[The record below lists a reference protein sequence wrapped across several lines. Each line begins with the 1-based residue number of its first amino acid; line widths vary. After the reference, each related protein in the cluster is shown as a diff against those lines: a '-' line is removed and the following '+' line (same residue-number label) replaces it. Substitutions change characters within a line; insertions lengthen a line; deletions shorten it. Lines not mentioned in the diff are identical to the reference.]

1 MAENDSLPPD
11 SILGKALS
19 SPNAGGNFDNF
30 MQSADKIHN
39 LIHLDQLTGL
49 LNKSAFKERLSEAIC
64 SPEADQQI
72 GVIFIDLKDFK
83 KVNDEQGHQKGDQII
98 INVAEMLKET
108 LRTTEDPEKP
118 KRNLD
123 IISNEPYYSSDESS
137 NGAGRLGGDEF
148 AIMLNLAPSDSN
160 QDTELLP
167 QEKINIVI
175 NRIREMF
182 HNNEEVIESGI
193 DISIGG
199 AIYQNGQTPEE
210 LLQQADDA
218 MYKNK
223 EEQRRQFGSHR

>member
-1 MAENDSLPPD
+1 MPENDSLPH

-19 SPNAGGNFDNF
+19 SPNAEGGFDKF
-30 MQSADKIHN
+30 TQSADKIHN

-49 LNKSAFKERLSEAIC
+49 LNKSAFKERLSEAIS

-223 EEQRRQFGSHR
+223 EEQKRQFGSHR